1 MKNIKLFKDQS
12 DYEKVLTD
20 DNIINVIGTK
30 GSVKTTSSLKYIDD
44 SDYIVVNCD
53 RLLDLPDSNE
63 KEDIEL
69 ANIKRMLKEKYG
81 VILTG
86 KEFINCY
93 NDIVKYVLDKNKKG
107 LIEGNLIQ
115 DINPSLL
122 KGKVIIK
129 RTGVVKSFGRAIKR
143 DYSNEYF
150 MNLEKEKHKYFYKAT
165 RLYKITKRRSKV
177 FDQAKDIDRI
187 MENLKRR

>member
-1 MKNIKLFKDQS
+1 MKNIKLFKDQD

-30 GSVKTTSSLKYIDD
+30 GSGKTTSSLKYIDD

-150 MNLEKEKHKYFYKAT
+150 MNLEKERHKYFYKAT

-177 FDQAKDIDRI
+177 FKQAKDIDII

>member
-1 MKNIKLFKDQS
+1 MKNIKLFKDQD

-30 GSVKTTSSLKYIDD
+30 GSGKTTSSLKYIDD

-150 MNLEKEKHKYFYKAT
+150 MNL
-165 RLYKITKRRSKV
+165 
-177 FDQAKDIDRI
+177 
-187 MENLKRR
+187 

>member
-1 MKNIKLFKDQS
+1 MKNIKLFKDQD

-30 GSVKTTSSLKYIDD
+30 GSGKTTSSLKYIDD

-53 RLLDLPDSNE
+53 RLLGLPDSNE

-81 VILTG
+81 VIITG

-177 FDQAKDIDRI
+177 FKQAKDIDRI